1 MNKLFLLH
9 FIDTRFYVTPLTE
22 EFPTS
27 GLAPTVPYQSWTE
40 AQEFLIKQG
49 VSQRE
54 LESAKRTLLAG
65 NGVLSY
71 MFVI

>member
-1 MNKLFLLH
+1 MMKLFLLH
-9 FIDTRFYVTPLTE
+9 FIEKRFYITPLIE

-27 GLAPTVPYQSWTE
+27 GLAPTVPYENWTE
-40 AQEFLIKQG
+40 AEYFLLKQG

-54 LESAKRTLLAG
+54 LDSAKRTLLAG
-65 NGVLSY
+65 SGVLSY